1 MAPVASVAAAFNGVG
16 DKGEA
21 VAMGIWHLTPAAV
34 VVMVGREGSSVGVG
48 IGVGVSGIGIGGDGA
63 GGVGRCCW

>member
-1 MAPVASVAAAFNGVG
+1 MAPVASAAAAFDGVE
-16 DKGEA
+16 DEGEA
-21 VAMGIWHLTPAAV
+21 VARRRWHLTPAAV
-34 VVMVGREGSSVGVG
+34 VAMAGREGSSVGVG